1 MRKITFLFLTTC
13 LILTHLTV
21 GYTQDADIDT
31 LRASDVN
38 ADGVVNILDLTL
50 VAAQF
55 GTAPAADQPL
65 NTDVNGDGTVNILD
79 LTLVASHLGK
89 TVSPPVMFISANPAI
104 GSQLTVDNTIT
115 LTFDNT
121 PEDVTVNKGTATI
134 IDKTL
139 EITGPFDPGALA
151 LTVTWTDGTETL
163 DYTIRSPAAFVRAN
177 PAVNSELAVN
187 DTITLTFDNPPEDV
201 TVSTGDAT
209 VTDKTVEITGPF
221 DPGALVLAVTW
232 SDGTQMLNYT
242 IRPPVTFVRA
252 NPAVRSQIAV
262 DGTITLTFDNPPE
275 DVTVSTGTVRTI
287 NKRVQITGPFDPGP
301 LALTV
306 TWTDGT
312 QTLNYTVRL
321 PDTEAPHV
329 MGGTL
334 SNGDTDVDPEAIN
347 SSGQIVVEFNEAVS
361 GTIALQTE
369 SGADA
374 GWRGKVEGNTATL
387 QLIREKEIGKGTT
400 YVIVGKVRD
409 AADNETDLSIT
420 FTTIRPPVAFVSADP
435 GTNSRLE
442 ADGTITLTFDNP
454 PEDVTVSKGTATIT
468 DKTVEIMG
476 PFDPGALALTITW
489 TDGTE
494 TLDYTIRH
502 PAAFVRV
509 NPAVNSE
516 LAVNDTITLTFDNP
530 PENVTVNK
538 GTARTTRNRVRITGP
553 FDPGALVLTVTW
565 TDGTETL
572 TYDVR
577 VPDTDAPRI
586 TSTSV
591 NNGAKDVD
599 PDAFNTRGR
608 IEVEFSEEVTGNV
621 ALQTAAGADVGWL
634 GEVDGK
640 KATLELVRGQELGND
655 VTYVIAGKVKDA
667 AGNSTDINIRFTTA
681 RKIFETLFEV
691 TDATFNSRVLG
702 SEVPVLLEYVKDG

>member
-1 MRKITFLFLTTC
+1 MKKITFLFLTTC
-13 LILTHLTV
+13 LILSPFTV
-21 GYTQDADIDT
+21 GYTQEIN
-31 LRASDVN
+31 LEHLQASDVN
-38 ADGVVNILDLTL
+38 VDGAVNILDLTL

-79 LTLVASHLGK
+79 LTRVASHFGK
-89 TVSPPVMFISANPAI
+89 TVPIRPPVAFISAHPAAN
-104 GSQLTVDNTIT
+104 SRLEANDTIT

-151 LTVTWTDGTETL
+151 
-163 DYTIRSPAAFVRAN
+163 
-177 PAVNSELAVN
+177 
-187 DTITLTFDNPPEDV
+187 
-201 TVSTGDAT
+201 
-209 VTDKTVEITGPF
+209 
-221 DPGALVLAVTW
+221 
-232 SDGTQMLNYT
+232 
-242 IRPPVTFVRA
+242 
-252 NPAVRSQIAV
+252 
-262 DGTITLTFDNPPE
+262 
-275 DVTVSTGTVRTI
+275 
-287 NKRVQITGPFDPGP
+287 
-301 LALTV
+301 
-306 TWTDGT
+306 
-312 QTLNYTVRL
+312 
-321 PDTEAPHV
+321 
-329 MGGTL
+329 
-334 SNGDTDVDPEAIN
+334 
-347 SSGQIVVEFNEAVS
+347 
-361 GTIALQTE
+361 
-369 SGADA
+369 
-374 GWRGKVEGNTATL
+374 
-387 QLIREKEIGKGTT
+387 
-400 YVIVGKVRD
+400 
-409 AADNETDLSIT
+409 
-420 FTTIRPPVAFVSADP
+420 
-435 GTNSRLE
+435 
-442 ADGTITLTFDNP
+442 
-454 PEDVTVSKGTATIT
+454 
-468 DKTVEIMG
+468 
-476 PFDPGALALTITW
+476 
-489 TDGTE
+489 
-494 TLDYTIRH
+494 
-502 PAAFVRV
+502 
-509 NPAVNSE
+509 
-516 LAVNDTITLTFDNP
+516 
-530 PENVTVNK
+530 
-538 GTARTTRNRVRITGP
+538 
-553 FDPGALVLTVTW
+553 LTVTW

-681 RKIFETLFEV
+681 RRIFETLFEV